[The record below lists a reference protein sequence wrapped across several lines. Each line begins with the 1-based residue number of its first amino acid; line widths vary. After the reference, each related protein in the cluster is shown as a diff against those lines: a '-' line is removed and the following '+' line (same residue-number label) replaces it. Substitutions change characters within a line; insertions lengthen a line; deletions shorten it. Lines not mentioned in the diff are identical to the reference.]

1 MKQHICRAV
10 LAAAAVAS
18 GICLSACVLF
28 RDTTDSVFDDGE
40 NTIATDRIASK
51 IESAEF
57 AYEFDDG
64 NGTLLVRYQYPD
76 HARIDVL
83 DGERTMVFCLTG
95 ASGWIYLRGDVIDMA
110 AEDIAEMHAALLQ
123 ALPFDVNFQDIFGDA
138 ELQEETEF
146 VCGEECNVIHANFRR
161 SNPKIPVKLWFGK
174 DSDLLRQFEAS
185 REDGVQTMQYF
196 DYREFGDG
204 VILPLHMFNFLP
216 YGASK
221 ISLISFEAN
230 NEIPDYVFQ
239 KPEKLSALE
248 GDRK

>member
-10 LAAAAVAS
+10 LAVAAVAS
-18 GICLSACVLF
+18 GVFLSACILF

-40 NTIATDRIASK
+40 NTIATDRAASE

-57 AYEFDDG
+57 TYEFDDG
-64 NGTLLVRYQYPD
+64 KGTILVRYQYPD
-76 HARIDVL
+76 HVRIDVL

-110 AEDIAEMHAALLQ
+110 AEDIAEMHATLLQ
-123 ALPFDVNFQDIFGDA
+123 ALPFNVNFQDLFGDA
-138 ELQEETEF
+138 ELQEGTEF

-174 DSDLLRQFEAS
+174 DSDLLRQFEES
-185 REDGVQTMQYF
+185 REDGVQTIQYF
-196 DYREFGDG
+196 DYRKFADD
-204 VILPLHMFNFLP
+204 VMLPMQMFRFSP
-216 YGASK
+216 TGASK
-221 ISLISFEAN
+221 ISLILFEAN
-230 NEIPDYVFQ
+230 TEIPDYVFQ

-248 GDRK
+248 RNK